1 MKVFTCLPDLESMLT
16 CIYDAWASGLGH
28 QNLRLETEPIEQLSM
43 FDEYVH
49 VESDT
54 AKVESVMDAVNMKIS
69 PSFYSDIVYISIAM
83 EKDALD
89 IMYRMLIL
97 GFAYGPKAIDM
108 RQYAEVTRYHDIR
121 RRLERESMHFLDC
134 LRFTEIRPD
143 VYVAHIEP
151 KSRVA
156 VTLAPSFEDRM
167 PSLTFV
173 IVDDVHKEAVI
184 HPANEHFFM
193 RKLDDYELKLLLESE
208 LIRDEYTD
216 LWKLFF
222 DTIAIK
228 ERTNY
233 KCQRNLFPLWTRKH
247 AVEFY

>member
-97 GFAYGPKAIDM
+97 GFAYGTKAIDM